1 MQKFT
6 RIISL
11 SLAMMMLFSIVIGGT
26 SAQDMK
32 VLIDA
37 AALGQS
43 DVPTLDPT
51 LATDTSSIQ
60 ILIETHPGLTR
71 IHEITLETEPGMA
84 TWTVSDDG
92 LTYTFN
98 IMEGVAWVHYNADSG
113 EVEQVMDEDGNPRF
127 VTAEDFAYGIRR
139 STSNAESYYGGIT
152 AGWVENGNDVYSGA
166 MDVSELG
173 INVADTYVL
182 EITATQ
188 PAAFLPAIFG
198 MWMNYAQP
206 AWVVEENGDFA
217 WDADV
222 FQSYGPYALKEW
234 AHGESVTLIKNPL
247 WAGTD
252 QIPVSTLDEIQMLI
266 LEDSAAMANFEAG
279 TVDTSPAPLADLD
292 RIRATEDLNTALYV
306 GPSGCTYTYSMNSAK
321 PPVDDVRVRRALSM
335 TIDRQSLIDN
345 VLKGGQE
352 PAYFFSRENLL
363 AGAPRAEDY
372 PDYAITEDVEAAQ
385 AMLQEYLDDNGYASV
400 SDMPAIVLMH
410 NESDGH
416 ARIAAAIQEMWRETL
431 GVEITIQTQEWGTYL
446 ETIKSDDAP
455 QIFRYAWCLDYT
467 DAHNFLFDVF
477 HSSVVD
483 LGINWTGD
491 SAEQFDALLDEAMV
505 STDGIAARTDMY
517 AEAEYL
523 LTNESAIIAP
533 IYFYT
538 SLNLTQPWVE
548 RTYSQFGQQYFEKWD
563 VDASARPDA

>member
-6 RIISL
+6 RLISL
-11 SLAMMMLFSIVIGGT
+11 SLAMMMLLSIVVGGT
-26 SAQDMK
+26 SAQDIK
-32 VLIDA
+32 VLIDS

-60 ILIETHPGLTR
+60 VLIETHPGLTR
-71 IHEITLETEPGMA
+71 TNEVSLETEPGLA

-113 EVEQVMDEDGNPRF
+113 EVEQVMDADGNPRF

-152 AGWVENGNDVYSGA
+152 AGWVVNGTDVYSGA

-173 INVADTYVL
+173 VAVVDTYVL

-222 FQSYGPYALKEW
+222 FQSYGPFALKEW
-234 AHGESVTLIKNPL
+234 AHGESVTLIKNPF
-247 WAGTD
+247 WTGTD
-252 QIPVSTLDEIQMLI
+252 SIPSPILDEVKMLI
-266 LEDSAAMANFEAG
+266 LEDSAAMTNFEAG

-292 RIRATEDLNTALYV
+292 RIRATENLNTALYV
-306 GPSGCTYTYSMNSAK
+306 GPSGCTYIYGMNLAK
-321 PPVDDVRVRRALSM
+321 PPLDDVRVRRALSM

-345 VLKGGQE
+345 VLKGGQQ
-352 PAYFFSRENLL
+352 PAYFFSRQDILS
-363 AGAPRAEDY
+363 AAPNATDY
-372 PDYAITEDVEAAQ
+372 PDYAISEDVDAAK
-385 AMLQEYLDDNGYASV
+385 ALLQEYLDENGFATV
-400 SDMPAIVLMH
+400 ADMPGIVLMH
-410 NESDGH
+410 NESEAH
-416 ARIAAAIQEMWRETL
+416 ARIAAAVQEMWRDSL

-455 QIFRYAWCLDYT
+455 QIYRYAWCLDYT
-467 DAHNFLFDVF
+467 DTHNFLFDVF
-477 HSSVVD
+477 HSSVAD
-483 LGINWTGD
+483 LGTNWTGE
-491 SAEQFDALLDEAMV
+491 SADAFDALLEEAMV
-505 STDGIAARTDMY
+505 STDGLQARTDLY

-523 LTNESAIIAP
+523 LTNESAVIAP
-533 IYFYT
+533 VYFYT

-563 VDASARPDA
+563 IDESAKPDA